1 MLNQPDNKIQ
11 QCLNQLGHFCERN
24 FSNPDRQ
31 VKKIVSHAARFAL
44 GTIAKSD
51 APYHDVEHTI
61 LVTLAGQA
69 ILEGLN
75 LSDGPVN
82 EKEWGHFT
90 IALLFHDIGYTKGIC
105 QADHGNL
112 IATGLGDEL
121 IELPI
126 TSTDAA
132 LARFHVDRSKLFV
145 MERFGFEFDLQGF
158 LNVDVIADYLEMTRF
173 PFTQDDRKNTD
184 RLAGLV
190 RAADLI
196 GQLGD
201 PNRLQKCLALFK
213 EFEEIGL
220 NAKLGYQRPE
230 DLRDDNTTFY
240 WKIVSPQI
248 QRALRCLNLTREGRQ
263 WIANLQANIGERIL

>member
-1 MLNQPDNKIQ
+1 VLNQPENKIH

-24 FSNPDRQ
+24 FSNPDRR
-31 VKKIVSHAARFAL
+31 VENIVSHAARFAL
-44 GTIAKSD
+44 GTIANSD

-61 LVTLAGQA
+61 LVTRAGQV

-75 LSDGPVN
+75 HSDGPVN
-82 EKEWGHFT
+82 EREWGHFT

-112 IATGLGDEL
+112 IATGVGDEL

-126 TSTDAA
+126 SSTDAA
-132 LARFHVDRSKLFV
+132 LARYHVDRSKLFV
-145 MERFGFEFDLQGF
+145 MERFAFEFDLQGL
-158 LNVDVIADYLEMTRF
+158 LNVEVITGYIEMTRF
-173 PFTQDDRKNTD
+173 PFTHDDHKNTE
-184 RLAGLV
+184 RLAELV

-230 DLRDDNTTFY
+230 DLRNDTTAFY
-240 WKIVSPQI
+240 WKIANPQI
-248 QRALRCLNLTREGRQ
+248 QRALRCLNLTQEGRQ
-263 WIANLQANIGERIL
+263 WIAHLQANIGERII